1 MEKIIGIFS
10 ENFWYMAPILAS
22 ITITIAGA
30 INNKFTQIK
39 GFYKQLVSWIVASVL
54 SVGAWLLN
62 FVELGEPTWVSVIA
76 LCAVVGLSSN
86 GIYDIPT
93 INSWVNKLLKVTK

>member
-1 MEKIIGIFS
+1 MEQLIGIFS

-30 INNKFTQIK
+30 INNKFTAIK
-39 GFYKQLVSWIVASVL
+39 GFYKQLTSWIVASVL
-54 SVGAWLLN
+54 SVGAWLLD
-62 FVELGEPTWVSVIA
+62 FVQVGEPTWVSVIA

-93 INSWVNKLLKVTK
+93 IHNWINKLFNRTL

>member
-10 ENFWYMAPILAS
+10 ENFWYVAPILAS

-30 INNKFTQIK
+30 INNKFTQIQ
-39 GFYKQLVSWIVASVL
+39 GFWKQVTSWIVASVL

-62 FVELGEPTWVSVIA
+62 FVQLGEPTWVSVIA

-93 INSWVNKLLKVTK
+93 IHNWINKLLKKS